1 MGGEQLRSLDDR
13 VTHISRHSYSA
24 FLEIG
29 IFSCSPSPPPPLSLS
44 LQYAEEEYRGFRTHM
59 SAAPNFEGVVNL
71 PHDPARCLECSLTHQ
86 EHTITS
92 SSSSLH
98 QHNLLAG
105 PVHSSGG
112 SHATDTS
119 STAGSAGGSYVS
131 KDKSLDATPSPDAPR
146 TLHLHVGSSQENVT
160 DGGDSSDGG
169 GAKGVAVTT
178 PSGRGKEV
186 GEQAEKE
193 SSSSGK
199 KPCGSPLVRMKQI
212 GSQELERREE
222 RDGSEEKDV
231 KWNGEN
237 EKRHKREKDH
247 TSSVEE
253 GREKDH
259 TSSVG
264 EGREKD
270 HTSSVGE
277 GREKDHTSSVEEG
290 REKDHTSSVGEGRE
304 KDHTSSVEEGREK
317 DHTSSV
323 EEGREKDHSG
333 SVEEGREKDHTSSV
347 GEGRE
352 KDHTSSVEEGREKDH
367 SISSVEEEREKDHSG
382 SVEEGREKDHTSSV
396 EEGREKDHTGSV
408 EEGREKDHTGSVEE
422 EREKDHTSSVEEGRD
437 KDHTGSVEEGR
448 EKDHTGSVEE
458 GREKDH
464 TSSVEEKDHS
474 ISSVEEGRKQ
484 VIQVGEEGRTEE
496 DSGVIRLTP
505 PLGEGDGE
513 GVEEIGGGDEE
524 EEEGMTTEDE
534 TDDDELDE
542 EMEEEGEIEERGDDS
557 ISPVKEI
564 LINVVSAR

>member
-1 MGGEQLRSLDDR
+1 
-13 VTHISRHSYSA
+13 
-24 FLEIG
+24 
-29 IFSCSPSPPPPLSLS
+29 
-44 LQYAEEEYRGFRTHM
+44 M

-105 PVHSSGG
+105 PAHSSGG

-270 HTSSVGE
+270 HTSSVE
-277 GREKDHTSSVEEG
+277 Q
-290 REKDHTSSVGEGRE
+290 
-304 KDHTSSVEEGREK
+304 GREK

-333 SVEEGREKDHTSSV
+333 SVEEG
-347 GEGRE
+347 
-352 KDHTSSVEEGREKDH
+352 
-367 SISSVEEEREKDHSG
+367 
-382 SVEEGREKDHTSSV
+382 
-396 EEGREKDHTGSV
+396 
-408 EEGREKDHTGSVEE
+408 
-422 EREKDHTSSVEEGRD
+422 REKDHTSSVEEGRD

-474 ISSVEEGRKQ
+474 ISSVEEGSIGRKR
-484 VIQVGEEGRTEE
+484 VIQVGEEGRTKE

-513 GVEEIGGGDEE
+513 GVEEIGGGDE

>member
-1 MGGEQLRSLDDR
+1 MYSKRQTLQIINQS
-13 VTHISRHSYSA
+13 ISHV
-24 FLEIG
+24 LH
-29 IFSCSPSPPPPLSLS
+29 PPLPS

-71 PHDPARCLECSLTHQ
+71 PHDPARCLECSLTHR

-98 QHNLLAG
+98 RHNLLAG
-105 PVHSSGG
+105 PAHSSGG

-193 SSSSGK
+193 PSSSGK

-222 RDGSEEKDV
+222 RDGYEEKDE

-247 TSSVEE
+247 T
-253 GREKDH
+253 
-259 TSSVG
+259 
-264 EGREKD
+264 
-270 HTSSVGE
+270 
-277 GREKDHTSSVEEG
+277 
-290 REKDHTSSVGEGRE
+290 
-304 KDHTSSVEEGREK
+304 
-317 DHTSSV
+317 
-323 EEGREKDHSG
+323 G
-333 SVEEGREKDHTSSV
+333 SVEEGRE
-347 GEGRE
+347 
-352 KDHTSSVEEGREKDH
+352 
-367 SISSVEEEREKDHSG
+367 
-382 SVEEGREKDHTSSV
+382 
-396 EEGREKDHTGSV
+396 
-408 EEGREKDHTGSVEE
+408 
-422 EREKDHTSSVEEGRD
+422 

-464 TSSVEEKDHS
+464 TSSVGEGREKDHTGS
-474 ISSVEEGRKQ
+474 VGEGREKDHTGSVEEEREKDHTSSSVGEGREKDHTGSVEEEREKDHTSSVEEGREKDHTSSSVEEGREKDHTSSVEEGREKDHTGSVGEGREKDHTGSVEEEREKDHTGSVEEGREKDHTGSVEEGSIGRKR
-484 VIQVGEEGRTEE
+484 VIQVGEEGRTKE

-513 GVEEIGGGDEE
+513 GVEEIGGGDE